1 MTQQLPALAL
11 GAALGHRHD
20 ALELAREIEQRGFA
34 GIYCA
39 SFGDGIGLC
48 LSIAHVTSTIPF
60 GTAIANIYTR
70 HPIDMANAAS
80 YIQEISS
87 GRFRLGIGVSHAPN
101 NARLGV
107 DTGKPLSDIRTY
119 VERMRAV
126 EDERAPLPPIV
137 LATLRKKMTALSSE
151 IAQGAVWANA
161 IRSHMAESLQQIAT
175 EKLDGGFFI
184 GDMLAVCIDDDE
196 RAAEAVIRR
205 YLTGYL
211 MLPNYRN
218 YWREAGYGEDMDRVE
233 AAIERGEGRTAP
245 DLVSDAWLRDVAL
258 FGSASTVRDGLDEWF
273 VAGMKTPILVP
284 SSTQGRQQ
292 AAYREVFEALA

>member
-1 MTQQLPALAL
+1 
-11 GAALGHRHD
+11 
-20 ALELAREIEQRGFA
+20 
-34 GIYCA
+34 
-39 SFGDGIGLC
+39 
-48 LSIAHVTSTIPF
+48 VTSTIPF

-245 DLVSDAWLRDVAL
+245 DIVSDAWLRDVAL

-284 SSTQGRQQ
+284 SSTRGRQQ